1 MEVEY
6 KPKMREHRVYV
17 EHVALRKC
25 ALTTMFAQALVTVSR
40 SVSAQSQGGP
50 ARYCLPT
57 HGLGAQCYV
66 T

>member
-40 SVSAQSQGGP
+40 YMVLERNA
-50 ARYCLPT
+50 T
-57 HGLGAQCYV
+57 
-66 T
+66 